1 MKLIRQAPSLSLKKN
16 AFPFQKDAFNLI
28 KDKEYFA
35 IFHEQGLGKTKIAI
49 DLIYYWLQH
58 KLIDSALIITKNS
71 LVSNWTEE
79 LDFHGN
85 INPLILSSNKSLNS
99 QRMAL
104 PGYIYLCNYEAV
116 RSNLESF
123 KRFIKFRKVGIILDE
138 STQIKTPT
146 SKITKALHEIAE
158 NTYKRIIMTGTPLSN
173 RPYDIWSQIYLLDFG
188 ERLGKDF
195 ESFKENYDLSNE
207 LSKDY
212 GGRIIFENNLKLLNS
227 KLKDCTVRE
236 TKKTAGI
243 ELPGRRFIAEVIEME
258 QSQRILYTKL
268 QEELSAQVLKDNK
281 LVNENVDAI
290 LKRLIRL
297 LQVCSNPNLV
307 DESYTK
313 IPPKF
318 EATKKITD
326 KATNEN
332 SKSIIWTNFVD
343 NVNKI
348 CNYFENKNIVG
359 ISGDL
364 NPQERNSLI
373 SKFRKNDDIKILVAT
388 PGVAREGL
396 TLVEA
401 NYSIFFDRN
410 FSLENYLQAQ
420 DRIYRI
426 SQTKDCYIYKLI
438 HHKSIDEWVDAL
450 LDAKEVA
457 ARYGQGDINEQEFK
471 NRINYDFAEILKD
484 ILKTSHTT

>member
-173 RPYDIWSQIYLLDFG
+173 RPYDIWSQIYFLDFG

>member
-1 MKLIRQAPSLSLKKN
+1 MKLIRQLPTLSLKKD

-49 DLIYYWLQH
+49 DLVYYWLQH
-58 KLIDSALIITKNS
+58 QDIDSVLIITKKS
-71 LVSNWTEE
+71 LISNWCDE

-99 QRMAL
+99 QRMTL

-116 RSNLESF
+116 RGNLDSF
-123 KRFIKFRKVGIILDE
+123 KTFLKFRKVGIILDE
-138 STQIKTPT
+138 STQIKTPS
-146 SKITKALHEIAE
+146 SKITKALHEIAKSSV
-158 NTYKRIIMTGTPLSN
+158 KRIIMTGTPLSN
-173 RPYDIWSQIYLLDFG
+173 RPYDIWSQIYFLDFG
-188 ERLGKDF
+188 ERLGNNFDD
-195 ESFKENYDLSNE
+195 FKERYDLSNE

-227 KLKDCTVRE
+227 KIKDCTVRE

-243 ELPGRRFIAEVIEME
+243 QLPGRRFIAEIIAME
-258 QSQRILYTKL
+258 PSQRILYKKL
-268 QEELSAQVLKDNK
+268 QEHLSAQVLKDNK

-297 LQVCSNPNLV
+297 LQVCSNPSLV
-307 DESYTK
+307 DESYK
-313 IPPKF
+313 KDPPKL
-318 EATKKITD
+318 EATKNIVNKVIKKD
-326 KATNEN
+326 
-332 SKSIIWTNFVD
+332 SKVIIWTNFVE
-343 NVNKI
+343 NVDWI
-348 CNYFENKNIVG
+348 CNYFDNKQIVG
-359 ISGDL
+359 ISGEVKPED
-364 NPQERNSLI
+364 RSDLI
-373 SKFRKNDDIKILVAT
+373 SEFKNNNDIKILVAT

-438 HHKSIDEWVDAL
+438 HEDSIDEWVDAL

-457 ARYGQGDINEQEFK
+457 ARFGQGDIDEKEFK
-471 NRINYDFAEILKD
+471 NRISYEFSEILAD
-484 ILKTSHTT
+484 ILKT

>member
-1 MKLIRQAPSLSLKKN
+1 MKLIRQLPTLSLKKD

-49 DLIYYWLQH
+49 DLVYYWLQH
-58 KLIDSALIITKNS
+58 QDIDSVLIITKKS
-71 LVSNWTEE
+71 LISNWCDE

-99 QRMAL
+99 QRMTL

-116 RSNLESF
+116 RGNLDSF
-123 KRFIKFRKVGIILDE
+123 KTFLKFRKVGIILDE
-138 STQIKTPT
+138 STQIKTPS
-146 SKITKALHEIAE
+146 SKITKALHEIAKSSV
-158 NTYKRIIMTGTPLSN
+158 KRIIMTGTPLSN
-173 RPYDIWSQIYLLDFG
+173 RPYDIWSQIYFLDFG
-188 ERLGKDF
+188 ERLGNNFDD
-195 ESFKENYDLSNE
+195 FKERYDLSNE

-243 ELPGRRFIAEVIEME
+243 QLPGRRFIAEIIAME
-258 QSQRILYTKL
+258 PSQRILYKKL
-268 QEELSAQVLKDNK
+268 QEHLSAQVLKDNK

-297 LQVCSNPNLV
+297 LQVCSNPSLV
-307 DESYTK
+307 DESYK
-313 IPPKF
+313 KDPPKL
-318 EATKKITD
+318 EATKNIVNKVIKKD
-326 KATNEN
+326 
-332 SKSIIWTNFVD
+332 SKVIIWTNFVE
-343 NVNKI
+343 NVDWI
-348 CNYFENKNIVG
+348 CNYFDNKQIVG
-359 ISGDL
+359 ISGEVKPED
-364 NPQERNSLI
+364 RSDLI
-373 SKFRKNDDIKILVAT
+373 SEFKNNNDIKILVAT

-410 FSLENYLQAQ
+410 FSLENYIQAQ

-438 HHKSIDEWVDAL
+438 HEDSIDEWVDAL

-457 ARYGQGDINEQEFK
+457 ARFGQGDIDEKEFK
-471 NRINYDFAEILKD
+471 NRISYEFSEILAD
-484 ILKTSHTT
+484 ILKT

>member
-1 MKLIRQAPSLSLKKN
+1 MKLIRQLPTLSLKKD

-49 DLIYYWLQH
+49 DLVYYWLQH
-58 KLIDSALIITKNS
+58 QDIDSVLIITKKS
-71 LVSNWTEE
+71 LISNWCDE

-99 QRMAL
+99 QRMTL

-116 RSNLESF
+116 RGNLDSF
-123 KRFIKFRKVGIILDE
+123 KTFLKFRKVGIILDE
-138 STQIKTPT
+138 STQIKTPS
-146 SKITKALHEIAE
+146 SKITKALHEIAKSSV
-158 NTYKRIIMTGTPLSN
+158 KRIIMTGTPLSN
-173 RPYDIWSQIYLLDFG
+173 RPYDIWSQIYFLDFG
-188 ERLGKDF
+188 ERLGNNFDD
-195 ESFKENYDLSNE
+195 FKERYDLSNE

-243 ELPGRRFIAEVIEME
+243 QLPGRRFIAEIIAME
-258 QSQRILYTKL
+258 PSQRILYKKL
-268 QEELSAQVLKDNK
+268 QEHLSAQVLKDNK

-297 LQVCSNPNLV
+297 LQVCSNPSLV
-307 DESYTK
+307 DESYK
-313 IPPKF
+313 KDPPKL
-318 EATKKITD
+318 EATKNIVNKVIKKD
-326 KATNEN
+326 
-332 SKSIIWTNFVD
+332 SKVIIWTNFVE
-343 NVNKI
+343 NVDWI
-348 CNYFENKNIVG
+348 CNYFDNKQIVG
-359 ISGDL
+359 ISGEVKPED
-364 NPQERNSLI
+364 RSDLI
-373 SKFRKNDDIKILVAT
+373 SEFKNNNDIKILVAT

-438 HHKSIDEWVDAL
+438 HEDSIDEWVDAL

-457 ARYGQGDINEQEFK
+457 ARFGQGDIDEKEFK
-471 NRINYDFAEILKD
+471 NRISYEFSEILAD
-484 ILKTSHTT
+484 ILKT

>member
-1 MKLIRQAPSLSLKKN
+1 MKLIRQLPTLSLKKD

-49 DLIYYWLQH
+49 DLVYYWLQH
-58 KLIDSALIITKNS
+58 QDIDSVLIITKKS
-71 LVSNWTEE
+71 LISNWCDE

-99 QRMAL
+99 QRMTL

-116 RSNLESF
+116 RGNLDSF
-123 KRFIKFRKVGIILDE
+123 KTFLKFRKVGIILDE
-138 STQIKTPT
+138 STQIKTPS
-146 SKITKALHEIAE
+146 SKITKALHEIAKSSV
-158 NTYKRIIMTGTPLSN
+158 KRIIMTGTPLSN
-173 RPYDIWSQIYLLDFG
+173 RPYDIWSQIYFLDFG
-188 ERLGKDF
+188 ERLGNNFDD
-195 ESFKENYDLSNE
+195 FKERYDLSNE

-243 ELPGRRFIAEVIEME
+243 QLPGRRFIAEIIAME
-258 QSQRILYTKL
+258 PSQRILYKKL
-268 QEELSAQVLKDNK
+268 QEHLSAQVLKDNK

-297 LQVCSNPNLV
+297 LQVCSNPSLV
-307 DESYTK
+307 DESYK
-313 IPPKF
+313 KDPPKL
-318 EATKKITD
+318 EATKNIVNKVIKKD
-326 KATNEN
+326 
-332 SKSIIWTNFVD
+332 SKVIIWTNFVE
-343 NVNKI
+343 NVDWI
-348 CNYFENKNIVG
+348 CNYFDNKQIVG
-359 ISGDL
+359 ISGEVKPED
-364 NPQERNSLI
+364 RSDLI
-373 SKFRKNDDIKILVAT
+373 SEFKNNNDIKILVAT
-388 PGVAREGL
+388 PGVARGPN
-396 TLVEA
+396 LVEA

-438 HHKSIDEWVDAL
+438 HEDSIDEWVDAL

-457 ARYGQGDINEQEFK
+457 ARFGQGDIDEKEFK
-471 NRINYDFAEILKD
+471 NRISYEFSEILAD
-484 ILKTSHTT
+484 ILKT

>member
-1 MKLIRQAPSLSLKKN
+1 MKLIRQLPTLSLKKD

-49 DLIYYWLQH
+49 DLVYYWLQH
-58 KLIDSALIITKNS
+58 QDIDSVLIITKKS
-71 LVSNWTEE
+71 LISNWCDE

-99 QRMAL
+99 QRMTL

-116 RSNLESF
+116 RGNLDSF
-123 KRFIKFRKVGIILDE
+123 KTFLKFRKVGIILDE
-138 STQIKTPT
+138 STQIKTPS
-146 SKITKALHEIAE
+146 SKITKALHEIAKSSV
-158 NTYKRIIMTGTPLSN
+158 KRIIMTGTPLSN
-173 RPYDIWSQIYLLDFG
+173 RPYDIWSQIYFLDFG
-188 ERLGKDF
+188 ERLGNNFDD
-195 ESFKENYDLSNE
+195 FKERYDLSNE

-243 ELPGRRFIAEVIEME
+243 QLPGRRFIAETIAME
-258 QSQRILYTKL
+258 PSQRILYKKL
-268 QEELSAQVLKDNK
+268 QEHLSAQVLKDNK

-297 LQVCSNPNLV
+297 LQVCSNPSLV
-307 DESYTK
+307 DESYK
-313 IPPKF
+313 KDPPKL
-318 EATKKITD
+318 EATKNIVNKVIKKD
-326 KATNEN
+326 
-332 SKSIIWTNFVD
+332 SKVIIWTNFVE
-343 NVNKI
+343 NVDWI
-348 CNYFENKNIVG
+348 CNYFDNKQIVG
-359 ISGDL
+359 ISGEVKPED
-364 NPQERNSLI
+364 RSDLI
-373 SKFRKNDDIKILVAT
+373 SEFKNNNDIKILVAT

-438 HHKSIDEWVDAL
+438 HEDSIDEWVDAL

-457 ARYGQGDINEQEFK
+457 ARFGQGDIDEKEFK
-471 NRINYDFAEILKD
+471 NRISYEFSEILAD
-484 ILKTSHTT
+484 ILKT